1 MNFNFTN
8 SSAVT
13 SVATQNDTAT
23 ITFVGGRSYNYTVSN
38 IDGFTTAL
46 NDVVSRDES
55 VGSFIN
61 KSIKSE
67 SFELQTAE

>member
-38 IDGFTTAL
+38 IHAFTTAL